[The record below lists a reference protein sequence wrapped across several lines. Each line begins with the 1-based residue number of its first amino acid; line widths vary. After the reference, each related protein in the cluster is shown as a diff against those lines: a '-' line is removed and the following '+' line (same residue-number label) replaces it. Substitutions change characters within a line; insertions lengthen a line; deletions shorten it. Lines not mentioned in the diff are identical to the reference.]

1 MLVRVPFTVEAAA
14 VPPVRLA
21 VPVVIIKA
29 CRLAFAVRLPPLIVV
44 VPPTIPVIV
53 VVPPLRSTV
62 PVILAALVTVPS
74 F

>member
-1 MLVRVPFTVEAAA
+1 MPDVK
-14 VPPVRLA
+14 
-21 VPVVIIKA
+21 VIA
-29 CRLAFAVRLPPLIVV
+29 CRLAFAVRFPPLIVV

-53 VVPPLRSTV
+53 VVPPLRLAA